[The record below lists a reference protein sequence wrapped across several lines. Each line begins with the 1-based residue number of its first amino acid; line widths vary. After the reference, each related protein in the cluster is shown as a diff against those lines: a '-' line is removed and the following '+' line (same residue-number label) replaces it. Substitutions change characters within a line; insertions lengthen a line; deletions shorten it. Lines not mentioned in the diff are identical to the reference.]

1 MTVAAIDYN
10 GLMQAN
16 LENVFG
22 ERDEEQRLKAI
33 RILYAQDAVLNEPHA
48 RAKGQAAISQAVS
61 ELLASLPPEFV
72 FRARGPATGHNGLGR
87 LSWSCGPQEGPAAV
101 TGMDIAQFKNG
112 RIETLFVFLD
122 PVPADLRF
130 QSHVGYSL

>member
-1 MTVAAIDYN
+1 MTVASIDYN

-16 LENVFG
+16 LEHVFG
-22 ERDEEQRLKAI
+22 ERDEERRMKAI
-33 RILYAQDAVLNEPHA
+33 RILYAENAVLNEPHA
-48 RAKGQAAISQAVS
+48 RARGQAAISDAVT
-61 ELLASLPPEFV
+61 ELLASLPPGFV
-72 FRARGPATGHNGLGR
+72 FRARGPAVGHNGMGR

-112 RIETLFVFLD
+112 RIESLFVFID
-122 PVPADLRF
+122 PASSETRF